1 MLFELMIENF
11 ALIRKLNV
19 NFCQGL
25 NILTGE
31 TGAGKSIIID
41 AVNLV
46 IGDRAD
52 KSLIRTGEDKAVVQ
66 AVFYSKSSVL
76 ELLLAENGVNP
87 SEDGSIIIT
96 REIYSNGRSASRL
109 NDKLV
114 TVTLVREVCK
124 YLIDIHGQHAHQSL
138 LYPDNH
144 MHTLDMLMG
153 EKIEGLKKEVEDS
166 YHTLKNIERKL
177 KELNENDLEK
187 ERRKDILN
195 FQVNEIDN
203 AELIIDEED
212 HLIER
217 QALMANSEKIYKIMA
232 ESYEIINNGSNEY
245 SSILDGIGSII
256 SDLEDIKHFDKEIS
270 NIFEVLQ
277 EAFYKIEDCA
287 RDIRNYRD
295 HVEFD
300 SAELDQIEKRLDI
313 VNKLKRKY
321 GKTILA
327 ILEYRKKIGEELA
340 KIESSQE
347 LIEQLTS
354 EKYKVIADCLEL
366 SKQLSKARQ
375 SAANYLTEKM
385 NLELLSLNMNK
396 ANFKVHIENNVD
408 HKGQAILSAKGIDKV
423 EFLISTNAGEPLKSL
438 VKIASGGELSRI
450 MLAIK
455 TILAKSDQIPTII
468 FDEIDAGISGRT
480 ANIVGE
486 KLAAISKTH
495 QILCITHLPQIAS
508 MADQHYFI
516 EKNIVDELTLT
527 SIQQLSDKER
537 ISELARLLGGVSLT
551 DLTLKHAAEVLKL
564 AEITKQSL

>member
-366 SKQLSKARQ
+366 SKKLSKARQ